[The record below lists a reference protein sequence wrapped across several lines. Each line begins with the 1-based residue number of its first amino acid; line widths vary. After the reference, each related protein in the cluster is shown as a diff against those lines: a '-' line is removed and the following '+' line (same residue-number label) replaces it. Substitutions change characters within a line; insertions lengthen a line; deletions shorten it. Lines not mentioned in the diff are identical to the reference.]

1 MFFWAENEKIVKFY
15 FFYFF
20 STKLIFFWVLAK
32 YGATQIHI
40 ALFRI
45 RLMTSNFSGMVAKPM
60 MKENTPNM
68 KMMRILVSNNSILNV
83 WGMCGKLQQR
93 LILKSYTV
101 FESVTWLWKPQI
113 RKEDLINIFHN
124 IKNNSAYCQVHRL

>member
-1 MFFWAENEKIVKFY
+1 M
-15 FFYFF
+15 
-20 STKLIFFWVLAK
+20 K
-32 YGATQIHI
+32 YGATQIHV

-45 RLMTSNFSGMVAKPM
+45 RLMTTNFSGMVAKPM

-101 FESVTWLWKPQI
+101 FESVT
-113 RKEDLINIFHN
+113 
-124 IKNNSAYCQVHRL
+124 